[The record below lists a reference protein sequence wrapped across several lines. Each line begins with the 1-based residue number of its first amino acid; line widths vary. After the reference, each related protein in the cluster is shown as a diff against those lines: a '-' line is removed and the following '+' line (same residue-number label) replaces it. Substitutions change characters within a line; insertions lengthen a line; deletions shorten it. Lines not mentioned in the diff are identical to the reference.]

1 MRRVISFALAGVS
14 VIGATSLAGC
24 SSMSSTS
31 WDMFK
36 SAPPTVQVR
45 LESNPPGADATTSLG
60 AGCKTPCSVS
70 VPAPEVPFTVAFA
83 LPKYQPVSVP
93 VNVIRNPGDFTTP
106 APLQG
111 PFPAAKTPAGGG
123 PGKFHKEPR
132 PPPPPPPRPPPPPPR
147 FPGTSTRPSPQTRPQ
162 SPPGR
167 RGQTRGRPPLPRLLP
182 HRPRA

>member
-106 APLQG
+106 ASVTTDPNPIFAELQ
-111 PFPAAKTPAGGG
+111 AAV
-123 PGKFHKEPR
+123 
-132 PPPPPPPRPPPPPPR
+132 PPKPVRK
-147 FPGTSTRPSPQTRPQ
+147 
-162 SPPGR
+162 
-167 RGQTRGRPPLPRLLP
+167 P
-182 HRPRA
+182 HRPKRPKPVAPAAAPAAAAPAAGSPFPDPNTGKR

>member
-36 SAPPTVQVR
+36 SAPPIVQVR

-60 AGCKTPCSVS
+60 QGCKTPCSVS
-70 VPAPEVPFTVAFA
+70 VPAPDAPFTVAFA

-106 APLQG
+106 ASITTDPNPVFAELQ
-111 PFPAAKTPAGGG
+111 PAV
-123 PGKFHKEPR
+123 
-132 PPPPPPPRPPPPPPR
+132 PPRPVR
-147 FPGTSTRPSPQTRPQ
+147 K
-162 SPPGR
+162 
-167 RGQTRGRPPLPRLLP
+167 P
-182 HRPRA
+182 HRPKKPKPAAAAVAPAAAAPAAGSPFPDPNAGKR